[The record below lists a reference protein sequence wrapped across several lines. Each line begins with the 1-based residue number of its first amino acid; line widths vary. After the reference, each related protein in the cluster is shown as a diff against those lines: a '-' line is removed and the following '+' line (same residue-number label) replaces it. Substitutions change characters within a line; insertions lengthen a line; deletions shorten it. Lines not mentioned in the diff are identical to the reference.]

1 MISTLCNRLSWFNL
15 EILISQFQTRLIFGV
30 QKQLVDLVR
39 ISLLNSHRARAFY
52 NAGYTNV
59 ASIAM
64 CDLKTIEKIL
74 RSSMMF
80 VGTSGD
86 NNKPINDQVD
96 KINSETAIWNDGKSY
111 TYYQASNCIIQEA
124 NDVNK
129 YRLSAFV

>member
-1 MISTLCNRLSWFNL
+1 L

-64 CDLKTIEKIL
+64 CDLKTVEKIL

-80 VGTSGD
+80 IASGE
-86 NNKPINDQVD
+86 NKPINDQPN
-96 KINSETAIWNDGKSY
+96 KINSETVIWNDGKNY

-124 NDVNK
+124 NDV
-129 YRLSAFV
+129 RTLF